1 MKHIIV
7 QCIEIGITV
16 GGNDETVLFLT
27 NTLLYIHISPHI
39 YMRFNFIIVICNLQ
53 QQISH
58 TMDYI
63 LVPPFIDV
71 HFNTVTYISYLMKH
85 TKPDILQNKK
95 IERYLTNSSWH

>member
-27 NTLLYIHISPHI
+27 NTLYIHISPHI

-85 TKPDILQNKK
+85 TKPDILQSKK